1 MDPKQRSTI
10 LITCSEGLVD
20 YVRREVQDLGYQSGE
35 CHKTGLEVEG
45 DLYDTMRLNL
55 YLRTAHNVLFLLK
68 RFKCDGPNEL
78 YRNIKNVAW
87 EDIIS
92 PREYFSVVGKVN
104 TAFVDNSM
112 YANLKV
118 KDGIVDRVAR
128 KTGSRPDSGKDK
140 NKVVVQFYW
149 KDDHC
154 WLYLNTSGQKVSDR
168 GYRKIPH
175 IAPLRE
181 SLAAAIITA
190 TGYDGSEPLV
200 CPMCGSGTLAIEAA
214 IIASRRPPGLLRSNY
229 GFMHLKYF
237 DENRWRQ
244 MRSEA
249 LKTSKMRG
257 GKADFKPARIIA
269 TDFDTEA
276 VEAARKNAMTA
287 GVSHLIDFDVCDF
300 AETVI
305 PPGAGTIVMNP
316 EYGLRLGEIEK
327 LQGIYKR
334 IGDFFK
340 QKCAGYTG
348 YIFTGNPALA
358 KKVGLRTSRRFEFYN
373 ANIECRL
380 LKYELYTGTKKT
392 KI

>member
-1 MDPKQRSTI
+1 MDPRQRSII
-10 LITCSEGLVD
+10 LITCSAGLVD
-20 YVRREVQDLGYQSGE
+20 YVRREVEDLGYKSGE

-45 DLYDTMRLNL
+45 DHYDTMRLNL

-68 RFKCDGPNEL
+68 QFKCEGPDTL
-78 YRNIKNVAW
+78 YRNVRDLAW
-87 EDIIS
+87 EEIIS
-92 PREYFSVVGKVN
+92 PREYVSVVGRVN

-112 YANLKV
+112 YASLKV
-118 KDGIVDRVAR
+118 KDAIVDRVAG

-140 NKVVVQFYW
+140 NKAVVQFYW
-149 KDDHC
+149 KDDYC
-154 WLYLNTSGQKVSDR
+154 WLYLNTSGQKLSDR

-175 IAPLRE
+175 KAPLRE
-181 SLAAAIITA
+181 SLAAAIIAA
-190 TGYDGSEPLV
+190 TGYDGSKPLV

-214 IIASRRPPGLLRSNY
+214 LMASRRPPGLLRSNY

-237 DENRWRQ
+237 DEHRWRQ

-249 LKTSKMRG
+249 LKMSKMRG

-269 TDFDTEA
+269 TDIDAEA

-327 LQGIYKR
+327 LKNTYKR

-358 KKVGLRTSRRFEFYN
+358 KKVGLRTSRRFEFFN
-373 ANIECRL
+373 ANIVCRL
-380 LKYELYTGTKKT
+380 LKYELYTGTKKKKT
-392 KI
+392 